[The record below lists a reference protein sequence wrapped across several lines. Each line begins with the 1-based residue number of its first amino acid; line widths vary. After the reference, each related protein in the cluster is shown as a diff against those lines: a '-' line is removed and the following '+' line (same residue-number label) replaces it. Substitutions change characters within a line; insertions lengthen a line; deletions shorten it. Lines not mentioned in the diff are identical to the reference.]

1 MSVITGP
8 SRHVAYEQVKSI
20 IDFMG
25 QHVEF
30 ATGSLRSLEARHNSK
45 RLWGELT
52 KILNNCRTGTRKTS
66 DGWSKY
72 WSDFK
77 NKLKNKVSILNKRKR
92 SGSSSKKGIRPL
104 TKLEKRALVIL
115 GPHFGRKKTRSTV
128 GAYSNEL
135 SNHLPSE
142 VKLEAY
148 QENASSEFCNAE
160 SNGSDRLSDGDK
172 ESEESANSYDDDS
185 DQNSNEPLIQS
196 LYPKWLIDIEKKR
209 ADAELIR
216 AKAEEQRVGV
226 AAKSAEAMLI
236 QAEALRKLSEAAAT
250 QADAIRRIAV
260 VLENRSH
267 RDDILSI

>member
-1 MSVITGP
+1 
-8 SRHVAYEQVKSI
+8 
-20 IDFMG
+20 MG

-30 ATGSLRSLEARHNSK
+30 ATGNLRSLEARHNSK

-77 NKLKNKVSILNKRKR
+77 NKLKNKVSILKKRKR
-92 SGSSSKKGIRPL
+92 SGSPSKKGMRPL

-128 GAYSNEL
+128 VAYSNEL

-148 QENASSEFCNAE
+148 QENASSEFCTTQSE
-160 SNGSDRLSDGDK
+160 GSDRFSDGDK
-172 ESEESANSYDDDS
+172 DSEESANSNNEYDDDS
-185 DQNSNEPLIQS
+185 DQNSNEPLIQN